1 MIVYGMAIVGFIL
14 LAVVIYSLA
23 VASKDDD
30 IPRPPRR

>member
-1 MIVYGMAIVGFIL
+1 MIVYLMAGVGFVL
-14 LAVVIYSLA
+14 LVVVAYSLA